1 MIMMRFAKAKAAKK
15 RILRCKKPIKMWD
28 VIVHNITISKL
39 VETENNAIYLIGCFR
54 WSCKTISFVIA

>member
-15 RILRCKKPIKMWD
+15 RTLRCKKPIKMWD

-39 VETENNAIYLIGCFR
+39 VETENNAIYLIECFR
-54 WSCKTISFVIA
+54 